1 METIVP
7 VPINPLSAPRG
18 VRLVD
23 ELTGKPAALEINL
36 GGVHFYYATK
46 QSFYLDWEGVLC
58 ALAPMYAEL
67 AASGGVVGTQ
77 SERAVQNARNLEIQN
92 MMTVICDHAA
102 QHHLVRKRF
111 ELAIPA
117 GLRGL
122 RLLIS
127 LHGDSS
133 VKLIPTYL
141 QLAEANLGL
150 GRHIQAD
157 DFLSKCNWVV
167 LRCPSTP
174 NRLRGRLH
182 RNYGRLFAF
191 QGDSAAAVAAF
202 AKDVFFTSL
211 AVGPESVD
219 VCAALF
225 LMEQV
230 FQAQGR
236 LEAAL
241 AMADKVVDIYYKH
254 LLSATS
260 AIAAALGLDFSKA
273 PPEQLLRLKGHTPPE
288 QQQFRG
294 AAEAAVALPPASY
307 PQAAAL
313 LQRDDRLA
321 RGCRLSEE
329 QAVEALEMLAA
340 IAGIR
345 EGQLGAGHVATGE
358 AKFTWAL
365 VHLDG
370 GDASAAAALLREAL
384 GVFTQQLGA
393 EHPSSLEASRLLA
406 AMAVEGH
413 VVEEPQ
419 QQGQEPAADAIAPAL
434 AVSSQ

>member
-1 METIVP
+1 
-7 VPINPLSAPRG
+7 
-18 VRLVD
+18 
-23 ELTGKPAALEINL
+23 
-36 GGVHFYYATK
+36 
-46 QSFYLDWEGVLC
+46 
-58 ALAPMYAEL
+58 
-67 AASGGVVGTQ
+67 
-77 SERAVQNARNLEIQN
+77 
-92 MMTVICDHAA
+92 
-102 QHHLVRKRF
+102 
-111 ELAIPA
+111 
-117 GLRGL
+117 
-122 RLLIS
+122 
-127 LHGDSS
+127 
-133 VKLIPTYL
+133 
-141 QLAEANLGL
+141 
-150 GRHIQAD
+150 
-157 DFLSKCNWVV
+157 
-167 LRCPSTP
+167 
-174 NRLRGRLH
+174 
-182 RNYGRLFAF
+182 
-191 QGDSAAAVAAF
+191 
-202 AKDVFFTSL
+202 
-211 AVGPESVD
+211 
-219 VCAALF
+219 
-225 LMEQV
+225 
-230 FQAQGR
+230 
-236 LEAAL
+236 
-241 AMADKVVDIYYKH
+241 MADKVVDIYYKH

-313 LQRDDRLA
+313 LQVRREQLRSFTHTHTQRPPPSRAELQRDDRLA